1 MAEQEQPTAIVEQQ
15 KTQRRAIGWGAGG
28 FLGIGIGG
36 ALALA
41 LDDWLLG
48 LIVAVAIA
56 VVVAGVYLL
65 AGHSTAERRAAH
77 IVARED
83 LAEDDEEDDGTY

>member
-1 MAEQEQPTAIVEQQ
+1 MNNDHISESVDQRS
-15 KTQRRAIGWGAGG
+15 QRRAIGWGAGA

-48 LIVAVAIA
+48 LGIA
-56 VVVAGVYLL
+56 VVITLLVAGVYLM

-83 LAEDDEEDDGTY
+83 LTEDDEDDDGTY